1 MIDDAEMPMIERSN
15 ELLVQV
21 KAASVNV
28 VDTKIC
34 YGYSKIYRR
43 LLNSG
48 VRKLKC
54 SILSYYLYLSCV
66 TYSFS
71 ETQRTPSNIGQR
83 LYWNSDR
90 YRTKCY

>member
-1 MIDDAEMPMIERSN
+1 MIDDAEMPIIERSN

-48 VRKLKC
+48 VSKLQ
-54 SILSYYLYLSCV
+54 LYYSMLKNFIYL
-66 TYSFS
+66 FL
-71 ETQRTPSNIGQR
+71 ETQRTTSNIRQR
-83 LYWNSDR
+83 LHWNSSR
-90 YRTKCY
+90 YRTECYQF